1 MASSLWLSSGS
12 LRTVARSGA
21 PFAQFY
27 QTTSSSSSA
36 IAAYRQCRFFSQSQ
50 MAQRGLSGVPQ
61 HISIK
66 QPAQPSMKT
75 RGRELSRSEL
85 PQDIG
90 LLPGTFIR
98 PLWRDMPSIFQ
109 QPKERLRLEWL
120 WLKNAAQNFLGL
132 IAYSKWINKGLP
144 LRLKER
150 RQVAREL
157 HQRMYSA
164 FADGDVNTLRKI
176 CCTGLANSLS
186 SRIASRPK
194 DEKVT
199 WTLDKYNRTPGTLF
213 TGVRVL
219 ADRATQIPEL
229 PDSGVRQVVVRITSR
244 QSTSKVTVPTKRGA
258 EDAVAAEP
266 APAKQQDCT
275 EYIVLQKLRWTGE
288 EQEWRIWGHATPT
301 TVDDLD
307 NPFFAAG
314 LTLSERMDAM
324 RDMMTGKK

>member
-1 MASSLWLSSGS
+1 MASSLWLSPSS
-12 LRTVARSGA
+12 LRTVVRSGA
-21 PFAQFY
+21 PIAQFY
-27 QTTSSSSSA
+27 QTAPSSSSA
-36 IAAYRQCRFFSQSQ
+36 VVTYCQCRFFSVSQ
-50 MAQRGLSGVPQ
+50 IAQRGLSGVPQ
-61 HISIK
+61 NISVK
-66 QPAQPSMKT
+66 QPAQPSMRT

-109 QPKERLRLEWL
+109 QPKERLQLEWL
-120 WLKNAAQNFLGL
+120 WLKNAVQNFLGL

-176 CCTGLANSLS
+176 CCTGLANSLI

-194 DEKVT
+194 DEKLT
-199 WTLDKYNRTPGTLF
+199 WALDKYNRTPGTLF
-213 TGVRVL
+213 TGLRVL
-219 ADRATQIPEL
+219 ADRATQIPDL

-244 QSTSKVTVPTKRGA
+244 QSTSKATKRDA
-258 EDAVAAEP
+258 ESAVAAQP

-275 EYIVLQKLRWTGE
+275 EYIVIQKLRWTGE

-301 TVDDLD
+301 TVEDLD
-307 NPFFAAG
+307 SPFFAAG
-314 LTLSERMDAM
+314 LTLSERMEAM
-324 RDMMTGKK
+324 KDMMTGKK